1 MTTHSTPPEQAEWA
15 EVRESLLQHVRESEG
30 PLFRSR
36 MANVW
41 HLLVI
46 GSCLGMP
53 LLNVLHQTAHETRLA
68 VVAANCAETCA
79 GLPGSYTDLI
89 VAGSLEDILLPDG
102 WAEGILGHC
111 VLDELQQPRAAF
123 TELARTA
130 APGATICLSGP
141 ASAGVSPTRVAGVRT
156 TVWPMHQLID
166 DLGASGFASVSTS
179 DCTAQVVARLP
190 QDRRAALGLSA
201 TVRWIILEGQR
212 RPSHA

>member
-1 MTTHSTPPEQAEWA
+1 MTTNPTPRAQTAWA
-15 EVRESLLQHVRESEG
+15 EVRERLVQHVREREV
-30 PLFRSR
+30 PLFSNR
-36 MANVW
+36 MANVH

-53 LLNVLHQTAHETRLA
+53 LLNALYRTASETRLA
-68 VVAANCAETCA
+68 VVAANRAEPCA
-79 GLPGSYTDLI
+79 GLPGSYTDLT

-130 APGATICLSGP
+130 APGAPICLSGP
-141 ASAGVSPTRVAGVRT
+141 ASAGASPTHVVGVRAL
-156 TVWPMHQLID
+156 VWPVHRLID
-166 DLGASGFASVSTS
+166 DLCASGFASVSTR
-179 DCTAQVVARLP
+179 DLTAHVAACLP
-190 QDRRAALGLSA
+190 PGRRAALGFSA
-201 TVRWIILEGQR
+201 DVRWIVLEGQR